1 MREVKLV
8 TEVRVVKVVTEVGVV
23 TLGTVMT
30 ELAVL
35 MLEEERNKE
44 EKIILRKYWQS
55 CRCVVCSTE
64 YICLFLS
71 ARVGSLVYLF
81 HTGCVVLFVCFIQ
94 VGQSFLIQGGQSFL
108 FVSSKVGSPVFL
120 V

>member
-1 MREVKLV
+1 MKLV

-44 EKIILRKYWQS
+44 EEK
-55 CRCVVCSTE
+55 
-64 YICLFLS
+64 LS
-71 ARVGSLVYLF
+71 
-81 HTGCVVLFVCFIQ
+81 
-94 VGQSFLIQGGQSFL
+94 
-108 FVSSKVGSPVFL
+108 
-120 V
+120 